1 MFVNQ
6 FRLPAILVAALLL
19 LVFGLLETIAAQ
31 AQTRPVRA
39 GQEELAH
46 SARLR
51 DKEQELERREEKVTL
66 REQELAEMEE
76 QVLAE
81 LDRLLELQQE
91 ARATLE
97 GLTAAKD
104 QAFRDLIRVYREM
117 RPARVAELLDE
128 MDDRDALEILR
139 GMPNDLV
146 ADILPRL
153 ERAKA
158 VRLSRQ
164 LGLL

>member
-1 MFVNQ
+1 MKAKLITV
-6 FRLPAILVAALLL
+6 IGVL
-19 LVFGLLETIAAQ
+19 LVFGLLETVGVE

-46 SARLR
+46 SVRLR
-51 DKEQELERREEKVTL
+51 DKERELAAREEKIDR
-66 REQELAEMEE
+66 REQELAEME
-76 QVLAE
+76 AE
-81 LDRLLELQQE
+81 VRGELESLLELQQE
-91 ARATLE
+91 ARATLD

-128 MDDRDALEILR
+128 MDDRDSLEILR

>member
-1 MFVNQ
+1 MKLKLLVIIGL
-6 FRLPAILVAALLL
+6 LPAFCLLEIAAL
-19 LVFGLLETIAAQ
+19 E

-46 SARLR
+46 SARFR
-51 DKEQELERREEKVTL
+51 DKERELEAREEKITR
-66 REQELAEMEE
+66 REQELAEMEAE
-76 QVLAE
+76 VRAE
-81 LDRLLELQQE
+81 LERLLELQKE
-91 ARATLE
+91 ARATLD

-128 MDDRDALEILR
+128 MDDRDALEIMR
-139 GMPNDLV
+139 GLPNDLV